1 MSELKNALE
10 KALEEAKNDINRYE
24 WRKSNGTIIRMM
36 DMSKDELQKAYDHC
50 WSMLYNKSRH
60 TPGKVILRDSINAL
74 GTACL
79 TELFIRFL
87 LYECD
92 IENMKTK
99 QDILIW
105 VSEVKRNS
113 DVKNSDYITTLFS
126 NIRPEFSKIKIKDLV
141 EGCLNN
147 LGVVSRKLIT
157 SNFLLSQG
165 IWFTKDELD
174 DLTEYDENGVR
185 RSYFEVMKER
195 LMMKD
200 VKLRRDSKGFSYN
213 EFRALLM
220 LEQNNKIA
228 NLPTS
233 TLNLFKDKIIFMLEN
248 ELSYHIEKWTNLIEQ
263 LKKVCEY
270 KEFELIKKEY

>member
-1 MSELKNALE
+1 
-10 KALEEAKNDINRYE
+10 
-24 WRKSNGTIIRMM
+24 
-36 DMSKDELQKAYDHC
+36 
-50 WSMLYNKSRH
+50 MLYNKSRH
-60 TPGKVILRDSINAL
+60 TPGKVILRDSL
-74 GTACL
+74 GTLGMACL

-87 LYECD
+87 LYDCN

-105 VSEVKRNS
+105 ISEVKRNS

-126 NIRPEFSKIKIKDLV
+126 NIRPEFSKIRIKDLV

-147 LGVVSRKLIT
+147 LGVINRKLIT

-228 NLPTS
+228 NLSTA

-248 ELSYHIEKWTNLIEQ
+248 ELSYHIEK
-263 LKKVCEY
+263 
-270 KEFELIKKEY
+270 